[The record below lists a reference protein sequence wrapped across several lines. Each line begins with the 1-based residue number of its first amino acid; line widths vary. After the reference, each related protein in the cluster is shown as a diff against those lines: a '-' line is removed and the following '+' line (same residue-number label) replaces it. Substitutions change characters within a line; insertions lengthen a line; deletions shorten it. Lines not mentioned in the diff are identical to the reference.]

1 MARVNIYENKTIL
14 KVLVVVVAIVIAS
27 VSLWYTNLL
36 VENLEKREQRLIDL
50 YAKGL
55 KTLVTENASDNL
67 SFLFNEIIETNDFV
81 PVILTDDKLFPVN
94 SKNIEWPAKLTTEAK
109 DKMLSEKVKEM
120 ALEREPIVVEVA
132 PGLRNYIFYG
142 NSELLKQLRYYPYIQ
157 LGVIFSLAF
166 LTYLIF
172 SSSRNAEQN
181 RVWAGLAK
189 ETAHQLGT
197 PISSLM
203 AWTELFKVDDDLKNH
218 PAVPEIEKD
227 IKRLETITA
236 RFSNIGS
243 QPSLKKESVL
253 QIVEEMVSYL
263 QRRISQ
269 KVIITMHSH
278 ISSEDY
284 AMINKPLFEWVI
296 ENLMKNAVDAMNG
309 QGAIDVYLQK
319 DELGRYLI
327 DIQDTGKGIP
337 KNKQRT
343 VFRPGYT
350 TKQRGWGLGLTLA
363 KRIISEYHGGK
374 IFVKNSEVGK
384 GTTFRIV
391 I

>member
-1 MARVNIYENKTIL
+1 MAI
-14 KVLVVVVAIVIAS
+14 AIAIAS
-27 VSLWYTNLL
+27 ISLWYTNTLIEDL
-36 VENLEKREQRLIDL
+36 QNREQRLIDL

-55 KTLVTENASDNL
+55 KTLVSENASDNL

-81 PVILTDDKLFPVN
+81 PVILTDDQQFPIN
-94 SKNIEWPAKLTTEAK
+94 SKNIHLPASFSREKK
-109 DKMLSEKVKEM
+109 DKILIDHVKDF
-120 ALEREPIVVEVA
+120 ALEREPIVVEIA
-132 PGLRNYIFYG
+132 PGLKNYIYYG
-142 NSELLKQLRYYPYIQ
+142 NSELLDQLRFYPYLQ
-157 LGVIFSLAF
+157 LAVIFSLAF

-203 AWTELFKVDDDLKNH
+203 AWTELFKSDDELKNH
-218 PAVPEIEKD
+218 PAVPELEKD
-227 IKRLETITA
+227 IKRLVTITE

-243 QPSLKKESVL
+243 QPSLKMESVQL
-253 QIVEEMVSYL
+253 VVTEMVDYL
-263 QRRISQ
+263 KSRISS
-269 KVIITMHSH
+269 KVVVTQQ
-278 ISSEDY
+278 SSLKEDDL
-284 AMINKPLFEWVI
+284 AMLNKPLFEWVI
-296 ENLMKNAVDAMNG
+296 ENLIKNAVDAMTG
-309 QGAIDVYLQK
+309 QGTINVYMQR
-319 DELGRYLI
+319 DDLGRFII

-337 KNKQRT
+337 KNKQAN

-350 TKQRGWGLGLTLA
+350 TKKRGWGLGLTLA
-363 KRIISEYHGGK
+363 KRIVVEYHKGQ
-374 IFVKNSEVGK
+374 IFVKNSEMGK